1 MSPPEAI
8 SSSVSGSVRCPA
20 CGIAL
25 APATSGATICGACN
39 AHFETAL
46 FPALNRKIETA
57 LPEAISAN
65 DEASCFYHAENK
77 AVVACSGCGR
87 FLCSL
92 CDLEVKGAHICPACL
107 ERTLTADANGGKG
120 GKTIGKKSAD
130 ETATTLVKRRFCHA
144 RMATMLTLWPL
155 LLGFMLWPFFVVSGS
170 AGLVFSILGWRRPGS
185 LVKGKRKISLV
196 FTTLLAL
203 LEIGGGIAFIVLIIS
218 ALVRDTTHHG

>member
-1 MSPPEAI
+1 MSSQAAI
-8 SSSVSGSVRCPA
+8 SSSTSGSVRCPA

-25 APATSGATICGACN
+25 TPETSGATICSGCA

-46 FPALNRKIETA
+46 FPALNRKTETA

-92 CDLEVKGAHICPACL
+92 CDLEVKGAHTCPACL
-107 ERTLTADANGGKG
+107 ERTLAAGATGATGGKATG
-120 GKTIGKKSAD
+120 KSAN
-130 ETATTLVKRRFCHA
+130 EIATGLVTRRFCHA
-144 RMATMLTLWPL
+144 RMATMLTVWPL
-155 LLGFMLWPFFVVSGS
+155 LLGFMLWPFFVLSGS

-185 LVKGKRKISLV
+185 LVKGKMKISLV
-196 FTTLLAL
+196 ITTLLAL
-203 LEIGGGIAFIVLIIS
+203 LEIGGGIAVIVLIIS
-218 ALVRDTTHHG
+218 AIIRDTTHHG